1 MKKAIFIL
9 AATVGLAWS
18 SSARAQDF
26 GGGLWDIVQQN
37 AAFDAMAQ
45 QQAANIAQQFLIDR
59 TNYRMQTGDWSYIP
73 GPVSQ
78 ADVQRSIAGM
88 NQAFQSYNDAWHG
101 QSQRMS
107 DAVDRWSTA
116 FRGDWY
122 YTNPNTG
129 ETQVLP
135 YTSNGYSYGPNGW
148 AANTSQGGNNF
159 YLSNG
164 YRVD

>member
-9 AATVGLAWS
+9 MATIGLASS
-18 SSARAQDF
+18 SSAIAQEF
-26 GGGLWDIVQQN
+26 GGGLWDIVAQN
-37 AAFDAMAQ
+37 TAFDAMAQ
-45 QQAANIAQQFLIDR
+45 QQAAQIAQQFLIDR

-78 ADVQRSIAGM
+78 ADVSRSIAEMQG
-88 NQAFQSYNDAWHG
+88 AYQSYNDAWHD

-122 YTNPNTG
+122 YTNPSTG
-129 ETQVLP
+129 QTQVLP
-135 YTSNGYSYGPNGW
+135 YTGNGYSYGPNGW
-148 AANTSQGGNNF
+148 STDMNQGGNNF
-159 YLSNG
+159 YLGNG
-164 YRVD
+164 YR